1 MAIVQLRRGRP
12 GAVPPVEKALEFL
25 SSVVP
30 SEVSGARRFVVGSP
44 ERVRGGLEDVA
55 AEYGAEEVAVVTI
68 TYDHQAR
75 RRSYELIASAFGL

>member
-12 GAVPPVEKALEFL
+12 GAVPSVETALEFL
-25 SSVVP
+25 SAVVP

-44 ERVRGGLEDVA
+44 ERVRAGLEQVA

-68 TYDHQAR
+68 TYDHQSR